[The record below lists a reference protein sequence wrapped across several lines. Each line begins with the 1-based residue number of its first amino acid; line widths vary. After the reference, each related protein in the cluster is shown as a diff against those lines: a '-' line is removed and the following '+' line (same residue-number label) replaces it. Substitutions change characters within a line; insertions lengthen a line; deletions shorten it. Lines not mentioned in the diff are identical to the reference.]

1 VGAKIAPVTLT
12 AGAPRSNQP
21 SGLAAGILAYSLW
34 SVFPLYFTWLSL
46 AGAVEVVAHRI
57 VWTLV
62 FCVVGITVTRTWG
75 RLRAAWADKAL
86 VGRLAAAGA
95 LVSVNWLVYVWAVL
109 NDHVI
114 DAALG
119 YFINPLVT
127 VALGLAVLRERL
139 ARLQAVAL
147 VVGLVAVCVIG
158 VGYGRVPWVGLALAV
173 SFGLYAL
180 MKNRVGQRTTPLV
193 GLAFEALTLS
203 LPSAAYIVW
212 LQTAGRGL
220 FLTGGPKYTVGLA
233 LAGAV
238 TAIPLLFFA
247 YGAARLP
254 LATVG
259 LLQYLTPVG
268 QFLLGIW
275 VFHEAMPPARWAGF
289 ALIWVALVLLT
300 AHAIRSWRLS
310 AASRARPE
318 GPEAASPGA
327 PTARG

>member
-1 VGAKIAPVTLT
+1 MGAKIAPVTST
-12 AGAPRSNQP
+12 ARAARSNQP
-21 SGLAAGILAYSLW
+21 AGLAAGILAYSVW
-34 SVFPLYFTWLSL
+34 SFFPLYFTWLAR

-57 VWTLV
+57 FWTLV
-62 FCVVGITVTRTWG
+62 FCAAGITLTRTWG
-75 RLRAAWADKAL
+75 RARAAWADKAL
-86 VGRLAAAGA
+86 VGRLVAAGA

-109 NDHVI
+109 HDHVI

-127 VALGLAVLRERL
+127 VVLGLAVLRERL

-147 VVGLVAVCVIG
+147 AVGLVAVGVIG

-203 LPSAAYIVW
+203 LPSVAYIVW
-212 LQTAGRGL
+212 LEASRQGV
-220 FLTGGPKYTVGLA
+220 FLSGGPRYTAGLA

-259 LLQYLTPVG
+259 LLQYLTPLG
-268 QFLLGIW
+268 QFLLGIF

-300 AHAIRSWRLS
+300 AHAVRAWRLS
-310 AASRARPE
+310 AGSRTRADGWEPE
-318 GPEAASPGA
+318 SA
-327 PTARG
+327 